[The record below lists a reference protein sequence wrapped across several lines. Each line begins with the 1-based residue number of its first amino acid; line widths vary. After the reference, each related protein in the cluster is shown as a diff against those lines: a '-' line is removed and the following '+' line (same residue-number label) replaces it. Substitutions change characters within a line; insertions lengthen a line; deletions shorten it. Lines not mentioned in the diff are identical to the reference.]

1 MSQIRSLVGLLD
13 VDPYSSK
20 EPMLETALAPDAERP
35 AAKTTPRLGSAVV
48 VLDGDCVLLGIRGKE
63 PNKGKWVL
71 PGGKIKPFESIEHA
85 AIREI
90 REETGLAV
98 EVQGQLGV
106 WEIIDPP
113 EEHRVIVYS
122 LARLIG
128 GKLEAASDL
137 DEVRFCHR
145 DELDALDISDVVC
158 RVLDRVTWA
167 D

>member
-1 MSQIRSLVGLLD
+1 MSQIRSPVGSLD

-20 EPMLETALAPDAERP
+20 EPMPGTALAPDAERP
-35 AAKTTPRLGSAVV
+35 IAKTTPRLGSAVV

-98 EVQGQLGV
+98 EVHGQLGV

-122 LARLIG
+122 LARPIG
-128 GKLEAASDL
+128 GKLKAASDL

-145 DELDALDISDVVC
+145 DELDELDISDVVC
-158 RVLDRVTWA
+158 RVLDRVTWT

>member
-1 MSQIRSLVGLLD
+1 MSQMRSPVGLLD

-20 EPMLETALAPDAERP
+20 EPMPETALAPDVERP

-98 EVQGQLGV
+98 EVHGQLGV

-122 LARLIG
+122 LARPIG
-128 GKLEAASDL
+128 GTLKAASDL

-145 DELDALDISDVVC
+145 DELDGLDISDLVC